1 MNESDSA
8 LTMPLKST
16 VHTSANRHTGKQKD
30 SKHSTGSTSAQWIQ
44 GLADA
49 CKRLNNDEAYRKEVA
64 KRQF

>member
-30 SKHSTGSTSAQWIQ
+30 SKHSTGSTSAQWIP

-49 CKRLNNDEAYRKEVA
+49 CKHLNSDEAYRKEVA

>member
-16 VHTSANRHTGKQKD
+16 VHTSANRHTG
-30 SKHSTGSTSAQWIQ
+30 STGSTIAQWIQ
-44 GLADA
+44 GLADT
-49 CKRLNNDEAYRKEVA
+49 CKRLNSDEAYRKEVA